1 MAQVHVLEYADG
13 RFRCVIHT
21 ATPSGDNSANIPWS
35 TVFLATGRSGRTV
48 LVEGTGPGQITADEK
63 AQIQAGAVLEFEVP
77 IEAANSITGAQL
89 QTLLQAQAPTLVTTQ
104 IAQWQAATKF
114 YGVVRGA

>member
-21 ATPSGDNSANIPWS
+21 ATPSGDNSANIPWA

-48 LVEGTGPGQITADEK
+48 LVEGTGPGQITAEEK
-63 AQIQAGAVLEFEVP
+63 AQIQAGRCWNLRCRLRRRIALR
-77 IEAANSITGAQL
+77 AHNSRHCF
-89 QTLLQAQAPTLVTTQ
+89 
-104 IAQWQAATKF
+104 KHKH
-114 YGVVRGA
+114 RGS